1 MYHPGRRV
9 LLDYMTF
16 TDRSDLFGSVDEEA
30 LNRTITWFRRRR
42 PSLFT
47 YATPDIAADWREMLC
62 VDPEPAQVVLDH
74 GDPVVTVENQLLPI
88 PGTGG
93 ALGLDFAIQITKLVV
108 DLAPQTVALPP
119 ELGTLA
125 DQHLSLT
132 LEVCVGMPEID
143 PDLIVKLGRRLADRD
158 QQTTVQTT
166 PQVGMQSSFHP
177 DRAEQPPKDRVDP
190 RPIPFDK
197 LRCCCLT
204 VAATAHVVRT
214 GSGKSTALQ
223 IVLDGLEI
231 VDISP
236 DCLETDIEQYLWLT
250 LQLAVL
256 PKLRLAVGV
265 ITLEL
270 MQGLPSVSFSL
281 TPTDPQLPF
290 NPDISD
296 DRLAVF
302 VDLEVAP

>member
-1 MYHPGRRV
+1 MYHPGRRA
-9 LLDYMTF
+9 LLDCMTF

-42 PSLFT
+42 PSLFA

-93 ALGLDFAIQITKLVV
+93 ALGLDFSLQITKLVV

-119 ELGTLA
+119 ELGKLP

-143 PDLIVKLGRRLADRD
+143 PELIVKLGRRLAERE
-158 QQTTVQTT
+158 QQTTRTASPFGLQT
-166 PQVGMQSSFHP
+166 SYHP

-190 RPIPFDK
+190 RPLPFDR

-204 VAATAHVVRT
+204 VAAVAHVVRT
-214 GSGKSTALQ
+214 GSGKTTAVQ
-223 IVLDGLEI
+223 VVLDGFEI
-231 VDISP
+231 VDIAP

-256 PKLRLAVGV
+256 PRLRLALPT
-265 ITLEL
+265 ITLQL
-270 MQGLPSVSFSL
+270 MQGLPSIDLSL
-281 TPTDPQLPF
+281 TPTGPQLPF
-290 NPDISD
+290 NPDISA

>member
-1 MYHPGRRV
+1 
-9 LLDYMTF
+9 MTF

-42 PSLFT
+42 PSLFA
-47 YATPDIAADWREMLC
+47 YATPSIAADWREMLC
-62 VDPEPAQVVLDH
+62 VDPEPAAVVIDH
-74 GDPVVTVENQLLPI
+74 GDPVVTVENDLLPI

-93 ALGLDFAIQITKLVV
+93 ALGLDFAIQITKLLI
-108 DLAPQTVALPP
+108 DLAPETVVLPP
-119 ELGTLA
+119 ELGKLPE
-125 DQHLSLT
+125 QHLSLT

-143 PDLIVKLGRRLADRD
+143 PDLIIKLSRRLADRPD
-158 QQTTVQTT
+158 PKAVQL
-166 PQVGMQSSFHP
+166 
-177 DRAEQPPKDRVDP
+177 DRAQQPERDKVDAV
-190 RPIPFDK
+190 PIPFRR

-204 VAATAHVVRT
+204 VAAVAHVVRT
-214 GSGKSTALQ
+214 GSGSTTAVQ
-223 IVLDGLEI
+223 VVLDGLEV
-231 VDISP
+231 VDITP

-256 PKLRLAVGV
+256 PKLRLAIPV
-265 ITLEL
+265 ITLQL
-270 MQGLPSVSFSL
+270 LQGLPSVSFSL
-281 TPTDPQLPF
+281 TPTDAQLPF

>member
-1 MYHPGRRV
+1 
-9 LLDYMTF
+9 MTF
-16 TDRSDLFGSVDEEA
+16 TDRSDLYGSVDEEA

-42 PSLFT
+42 PSLFA

-93 ALGLDFAIQITKLVV
+93 ALGLDFSLQLTKLVI

-119 ELGTLA
+119 ELGKLP

-143 PDLIVKLGRRLADRD
+143 PELIVKLARRLGDRGERD
-158 QQTTVQTT
+158 DKVA
-166 PQVGMQSSFHP
+166 MRAANHP
-177 DRAEQPPKDRVDP
+177 DRVEQPPRDKVDP
-190 RPIPFDK
+190 IPIPFDK

-204 VAATAHVVRT
+204 VAAVAHVVRT
-214 GSGKSTALQ
+214 GSGKTTAVQ
-223 IVLDGLEI
+223 VVLDGLEI

-256 PKLRLAVGV
+256 PKLRIALP
-265 ITLEL
+265 TLTLQL

-281 TPTDPQLPF
+281 TPTGPQLPF